1 MDEIFMVVFS
11 SSLRLPLQMY
21 VLYLVGWQFGMFLHG
36 LVPLVA
42 ANSRKPLRVLFFL
55 LTSNLIRKP
64 PLLDQCRGASV
75 YRRCLRGVLPTEMR
89 LRRIRGSRLQQQ
101 KSSGLGETRRR
112 RRLERRR
119 RILRK
124 DGSDEASS
132 RVGQEKRKMK
142 VGV

>member
-1 MDEIFMVVFS
+1 MLSPKVLLNLVYLEYAHSLVLLSTIETVF
-11 SSLRLPLQMY
+11 
-21 VLYLVGWQFGMFLHG
+21 FH
-36 LVPLVA
+36 
-42 ANSRKPLRVLFFL
+42 FFL
-55 LTSNLIRKP
+55 LTSNLIRKR

-124 DGSDEASS
+124 DGADEASS